1 MNNSVLKKHIIAIH
15 KNAFFFTCKHPGCE
29 RTFRTGYRLYVH
41 ELYHKGLKP
50 FKCDYCDKAFAE
62 KGTLKVH
69 SRSHSS
75 ICYYN
80 CEYCPY
86 GCKTESHLREH
97 YKIKHNKF
105 E

>member
-1 MNNSVLKKHIIAIH
+1 M
-15 KNAFFFTCKHPGCE
+15 
-29 RTFRTGYRLYVH
+29 H

-69 SRSHSS
+69 LRSHSS